1 MGDKDASSGDARK
14 SMDAPETE
22 AAGMIPSSDEQQQ
35 QQQQIEIE
43 GEEESG
49 QKKAGSIE
57 IHLVGLD
64 TLQTKILRDS
74 VPLMTISG

>member
-22 AAGMIPSSDEQQQ
+22 AVGMIPSSDEQQQQ

-57 IHLVGLD
+57 IHLVGLW
-64 TLQTKILRDS
+64 LS
-74 VPLMTISG
+74 F

>member
-22 AAGMIPSSDEQQQ
+22 AVGMIPSSDEQQ

-57 IHLVGLD
+57 IHLVGLW
-64 TLQTKILRDS
+64 LS
-74 VPLMTISG
+74 F